1 MDASRHRPSAPATP
15 GPPARRRG
23 ILPAA
28 GLALT
33 AVLALTGCTSSG
45 YPADPEGT
53 LDRATGGTLHVG
65 VVHHPPY
72 VDATGAEPS
81 GSEVELVEGFARQ
94 IGAEIDWTVSG
105 EEAVM
110 TALQKGDLDLVA
122 GGLTSQSPW
131 TTHGAI
137 TRDYAEATG
146 PDGKAVKLV
155 MAVPLGENQ
164 MLTELERYLDAAHPG
179 AQP

>member
-1 MDASRHRPSAPATP
+1 M
-15 GPPARRRG
+15 RG
-23 ILPAA
+23 RLTSKIHLPLPAA

-33 AVLALTGCTSSG
+33 AALALTGCTSSG

-53 LDRATGGTLHVG
+53 LDRATGGTLRVG

-110 TALQKGDLDLVA
+110 TALKKGDLDLVA
-122 GGLTSQSPW
+122 GGLTSKSPW

-137 TRDYAEATG
+137 TRDYAKATR
-146 PDGKAVKLV
+146 PDGKTVKLV

>member
-1 MDASRHRPSAPATP
+1 M
-15 GPPARRRG
+15 RG
-23 ILPAA
+23 KCKWWSSLAA
-28 GLALT
+28 GLAL
-33 AVLALTGCTSSG
+33 AAALALTGCTSSG

-53 LDRATGGTLHVG
+53 IDKATNGTLNVG

-72 VDATGAEPS
+72 VDASGAEPS
-81 GSEVELVEGFARQ
+81 GPEVELVEGFARK
-94 IGAEIDWTVSG
+94 IGAEIEWTVSG

-110 TALQKGDLDLVA
+110 TALQAGDLDLVA

-131 TTHGAI
+131 STHGAL
-137 TRDYAEATG
+137 TRDYAEDTG
-146 PDGKAVKLV
+146 PDGKPVKLV

-164 MLTELERYLDAAHPG
+164 MLTELEGYLDSTHQG